1 MSGQGSSRLLQP
13 LVQEST
19 PGRVARVVRAAIA
32 HGEIAPGEQLG
43 EVDLA
48 RRLGVSRGPLREGL
62 QRLTQEGLLVSHR
75 NRGLFV
81 VEMTP
86 QRIADTYL
94 AREVVERGA
103 AAHVHAQ
110 GLGDDAG
117 TRLLEDVEAMQRAAE
132 ADDVETLT
140 GSDLRFHETLVAASG
155 SARLISMHATLMT
168 ETRMCLNALI
178 PTYRRHAER
187 LEEHEDIARAF
198 VAGDAELTDRLLRAH
213 MQDGLARLQVPR

>member
-1 MSGQGSSRLLQP
+1 MNATPMSRVLQP

-19 PGRVARVVRAAIA
+19 PGRVARVVRQAIA

-62 QRLTQEGLLVSHR
+62 QRLTQEGLLVGHR

-81 VEMTP
+81 IEMTP
-86 QRIADTYL
+86 ERIADTYL

-103 AAHVHAQ
+103 AARVHR
-110 GLGDDAG
+110 LGTGREAG
-117 TRLLEDVEAMQRAAE
+117 ARLMEDVAAMERAA
-132 ADDVETLT
+132 ADDDVEILT
-140 GSDLRFHETLVAASG
+140 GSDLHFHETLVAASG
-155 SARLISMHATLMT
+155 STRLIGMHATLLT

-187 LEEHEDIARAF
+187 LEEHERIAAAF
-198 VAGDAELTDRLLRAH
+198 TSGDAATTDRLLHEH
-213 MQDGLARLQVPR
+213 MHDGLARLQAQR